1 MKVYKLL
8 RVAISIVATLVAVPT
23 LAGSTNA
30 PAKDKVFLINRNG
43 NTSAYIYEA
52 ESNALKCGSSSTSQA
67 QYWRF
72 VPTGTA
78 DNHYYIQNVVTGNYI
93 QSPYTAGRSNA
104 VTTGTTPVEFQIAL
118 DNTSGASTNGFY
130 YMCSTD
136 QGDINTTSDSGDN
149 TDNVYGTLGLNFG
162 SSGVVAYWIKTG
174 RGNSYWNISET
185 TYAYS
190 GSDALTSYTASATVT
205 YDGGEATTLSNQKVE
220 VSSDGM
226 KMIYRNFTIGSNVIG
241 DLTVSGVTATTSD
254 GTTTYE
260 LTSGSATL
268 SNYDYNLASTY
279 NITEGATIPLAITG
293 TYDATNGFKAKF
305 TATVNSKEA
314 VVLYNGYTTPRPST
328 TPTITAG
335 EKPTGTV
342 ISVVDDNYAS
352 GGNIFTKSVTI
363 DWDKQKLVA
372 YIDASSAYSG
382 NYNVFNVGQDY
393 TSTSYPNIYVTY
405 YKTNKTFSV
414 YSDGMTS
421 GSSNIYVLNKSLG
434 NDNHTIR
441 IEISKDKGVY
451 VNDQDCNYVNST
463 QITDPASNFSA
474 LWALTTVQV
483 SNKNA
488 GNSVSQATYKYIRIL
503 DKDSSDDNGVPLL
516 TTPVTFAESEEES
529 ESSTSTISTYSNKY
543 LADLTLTRTLT
554 ADEWNT
560 FCVPFSVY
568 AEGMSGFGEN
578 FEIKKFKEVS
588 GNSMILENATSIEAG
603 QPYLVRP
610 KTKDIKNPK
619 FVNAQITEVSPATN
633 VSNNST
639 FNFIGVY
646 GKHTFTSDNASTSY
660 ILVSGGNLVNPQE
673 NTTMKGMRA
682 YFTYTKTGQVAP
694 RVVIDGVETALTEV
708 ISSEEISDGR
718 IYNLRGMY
726 VGNDESKLA
735 KGVYIMNGKKIV
747 LK

>member
-8 RVAISIVATLVAVPT
+8 RVAISIVATLIAVPT

-93 QSPYTAGRSNA
+93 QSPYNAGRSNA

-185 TYAYS
+185 TYAYN

-205 YDGGEATTLSNQKVE
+205 YDGGDATSLTDQKVE
-220 VSSDGM
+220 VSSDGT

-372 YIDASSAYSG
+372 YIDASSAYSST
-382 NYNVFNVGQDY
+382 YNVFNVGQDY

-405 YKTNKTFSV
+405 YKTDKTFSV

-451 VNDQDCNYVNST
+451 VNDQNCNYVNST

-474 LWALTTVQV
+474 LWALTTIQV
-483 SNKNA
+483 SNKSA

-578 FEIKKFKEVS
+578 FEVKKFKEVS

>member
-72 VPTGTA
+72 VPVSGTEGR
-78 DNHYYIQNVVTGNYI
+78 YYVQNITTGNYM
-93 QSPYTAGRSNA
+93 QSTNITPENGSGKAI
-104 VTTGTTPVEFQIAL
+104 TTGTTPVEYEVKTRS
-118 DNTSGASTNGFY
+118 DGFY
-130 YMCSTD
+130 YLCSAD
-136 QGDINTTSDSGDN
+136 QTIQITGDPDKSGSEYSA
-149 TDNVYGTLGLNFG
+149 TGTVGLNFG
-162 SSGVVAYWIKTG
+162 ASGVVGYYITST
-174 RGNSYWNISET
+174 RGNSYWNITET

-205 YDGGEATTLSNQKVE
+205 YDGGDATSLSDQKVE
-220 VSSDGM
+220 VSSDGT

-279 NITEGATIPLAITG
+279 GISEGATIPLAITG
-293 TYDATNGFKAKF
+293 TYDGTDFKAKF

-352 GGNIFTKSVTI
+352 GGNTFTKSVTI

-382 NYNVFNVGQDY
+382 TYNVFNVGQDY

-451 VNDQDCNYVNST
+451 VNDQNCNYVNST

-483 SNKNA
+483 SNKSA

-726 VGNDESKLA
+726 VGNDASKLA